1 MRWASKYVV
10 VVAVFRRMRF
20 IVFCCIAIVAV
31 ALLSLSRESP
41 SNSQSKDLQG
51 SNDSSGHSMWGFG
64 ADTVYFVPYRSKS
77 IRVEIQVSKAVG
89 ANVPRKMLLL
99 LPGWNYADTQWC
111 KRTSVC
117 STALSR
123 GFDVM
128 LVEMGK
134 SVYMDSL
141 YPEMRVDYR
150 EHPTRVW
157 LWKEVLQPLQVRG
170 YFTDK
175 GVPEDP
181 VRISNG
187 KVMYKSLRL
196 PIPTFV
202 MGLSTGARGAL
213 LLAIE
218 HPEAFRGCAGLSGDY
233 NPLSMKSDNLMINCL
248 GKYEQ
253 VPWRWQGSNN
263 IQLRINELSVPC
275 YLAHG
280 EADNVVPFQQ
290 SQQLFDAHENA
301 RRAAGSS
308 SMRSTMKLVLVKNGM
323 HNYTFWGEQGIRA
336 LDFFEEL
343 FKNASISK

>member
-1 MRWASKYVV
+1 MTWASKYFV
-10 VVAVFRRMRF
+10 VVAFIRRIRL
-20 IVFCCIAIVAV
+20 IVFCCIAIVTV
-31 ALLSLSRESP
+31 ALFGLSRGPLSK
-41 SNSQSKDLQG
+41 SLSKDLYG
-51 SNDSSGHSMWGFG
+51 PNDTAVDRLWGFG

-111 KRTSVC
+111 TRTSVC

-123 GFDVM
+123 GYDVM
-128 LVEMGK
+128 MVEMGK

-150 EHPTRVW
+150 EHPTRLW
-157 LWKEVLQPLQVRG
+157 LWNEVLKPLQVKG

-175 GVPEDP
+175 GVSEDP
-181 VRISNG
+181 VRLSNG
-187 KVMYKSLRL
+187 KVMYRSLRL

-233 NPLSMKSDNLMINCL
+233 NPLLMKTDNLMINCL

-253 VPWRWQGSNN
+253 VPWRWRGSNN
-263 IQLRINELSVPC
+263 IQLRIDELKVPC

-280 EADNVVPFQQ
+280 EADKIVPVQQ
-290 SQQLFDAHENA
+290 SQQLYDANENA
-301 RRAAGSS
+301 RLSEGSTS
-308 SMRSTMKLVLVKNGM
+308 ERSTMKLVLVKNGL
-323 HNYTFWGEQGIRA
+323 HNYTFWGEQGILA
-336 LDFFEEL
+336 LNFFEE
-343 FKNASISK
+343 ISSMSY

>member
-1 MRWASKYVV
+1 MPMAWTMKY
-10 VVAVFRRMRF
+10 RRIPGFLGRVRI
-20 IVFCCIAIVAV
+20 IVFCLIAIVTV
-31 ALLSLSRESP
+31 ALFGLSQGPLSK
-41 SNSQSKDLQG
+41 SQSKDLCG
-51 SNDSSGHSMWGFG
+51 SNDSVVDRLWGFG

-111 KRTSVC
+111 TRTSVC
-117 STALSR
+117 STALSL
-123 GFDVM
+123 GYDVM
-128 LVEMGK
+128 MVEMGK

-157 LWKEVLQPLQVRG
+157 LWNEVLRPLQVRG

-181 VRISNG
+181 VSISTG
-187 KVMYKSLRL
+187 EVMYKSLRL

-233 NPLSMKSDNLMINCL
+233 NPVLMKSDNLMINCL

-253 VPWRWQGSNN
+253 VPWRWRGSNN
-263 IQLRINELSVPC
+263 IQLRINELKVPC

-280 EADNVVPFQQ
+280 EADNVVPVQQ
-290 SQQLFDAHENA
+290 SQQMFDADEDV
-301 RRAAGSS
+301 RRSAGSS
-308 SMRSTMKLVLVKNGM
+308 FKRSTMKLVLVKNGS
-323 HNYTFWGEQGIRA
+323 HNYAFWGEQGLRA
-336 LDFFEEL
+336 LDFFEEIEL
-343 FKNASISK
+343 K

>member
-1 MRWASKYVV
+1 VV
-10 VVAVFRRMRF
+10 DR
-20 IVFCCIAIVAV
+20 
-31 ALLSLSRESP
+31 L
-41 SNSQSKDLQG
+41 
-51 SNDSSGHSMWGFG
+51 WGFG

-77 IRVEIQVSKAVG
+77 IRVEIEVSKAVG

-111 KRTSVC
+111 TRTSVC
-117 STALSR
+117 STALSL
-123 GFDVM
+123 GYDVM
-128 LVEMGK
+128 MVEMGK

-141 YPEMRVDYR
+141 YPEMRVEYR

-157 LWKEVLQPLQVRG
+157 LWNEVLRPLQVRG

-181 VRISNG
+181 VSISTG
-187 KVMYKSLRL
+187 ELMYKSLRL

-233 NPLSMKSDNLMINCL
+233 NPVLMKSDNLMINCL

-253 VPWRWQGSNN
+253 VPWRWRGSNN
-263 IQLRINELSVPC
+263 IQLRINELRVPC

-280 EADNVVPFQQ
+280 EADKVVPVQQ
-290 SQQLFDAHENA
+290 SQQLFDADEDV
-301 RRAAGSS
+301 RRSAGSS
-308 SMRSTMKLVLVKNGM
+308 FKRSTMKLVLVNNGS
-323 HNYTFWGEQGIRA
+323 HNYAFWGEQGLRA
-336 LDFFEEL
+336 LDFFEEIEL
-343 FKNASISK
+343 K

>member
-1 MRWASKYVV
+1 MRWASKYYVV
-10 VVAVFRRMRF
+10 DVFRRMRL
-20 IVFCCIAIVAV
+20 IVLYCIAVMTV
-31 ALLSLSRESP
+31 ALMSLSKESP
-41 SNSQSKDLQG
+41 SNSQRKDLQG
-51 SNDSSGHSMWGFG
+51 SMDSSGHVMWGFG

-111 KRTSVC
+111 TRTSVC

-150 EHPTRVW
+150 EHPTREW

-181 VRISNG
+181 IITTQGRVY
-187 KVMYKSLRL
+187 YKSMKL
-196 PIPTFV
+196 PFPTFV

-233 NPLSMKSDNLMINCL
+233 DPLSMKSDNLMINCL

-253 VPWRWQGSNN
+253 VPWRWRGSNN

-301 RRAAGSS
+301 RRAAGNSIK
-308 SMRSTMKLVLVKNGM
+308 RSPMKSVLVKNGS
-323 HNYTFWGEQGIRA
+323 HNYTFWGEQGIQA